1 MRSVLSMM
9 PRRIPRLKAR
19 AICLLLFV
27 LAVPSTTH
35 AQPQP
40 PKDFVAV
47 DETAPGEQI
56 PAMPLIAGAYG
67 FIWIVLL
74 GYVWSIGRRLQK
86 VEGELA
92 ELETRKPPFAE
103 ATGGRE

>member
-1 MRSVLSMM
+1 MTMVTGA
-9 PRRIPRLKAR
+9 LKHA
-19 AICLLLFV
+19 AMFALLIA
-27 LAVPSTTH
+27 LAAPVAAG

-67 FIWIVLL
+67 FIWVVLL

-92 ELETRKPPFAE
+92 ELESRRK
-103 ATGGRE
+103 

>member
-1 MRSVLSMM
+1 MRVLMM
-9 PRRIPRLKAR
+9 CAW
-19 AICLLLFV
+19 LLLAP
-27 LAVPSTTH
+27 LSAA

-56 PAMPLIAGAYG
+56 PALPLIASAYG
-67 FIWIVLL
+67 FIWVVLL

-92 ELETRKPPFAE
+92 DLESRKKFPSA
-103 ATGGRE
+103 

>member
-1 MRSVLSMM
+1 MRIVMLCAW
-9 PRRIPRLKAR
+9 L
-19 AICLLLFV
+19 V
-27 LAVPSTTH
+27 LAPLAVQ

-56 PAMPLIAGAYG
+56 PALPLIASAYG

-74 GYVWSIGRRLQK
+74 GYVWTIGRRLQK

-92 ELETRKPPFAE
+92 ELETRSAYAKAPAD
-103 ATGGRE
+103 R

>member
-1 MRSVLSMM
+1 MRIVLMC
-9 PRRIPRLKAR
+9 AW
-19 AICLLLFV
+19 LLL
-27 LAVPSTTH
+27 APIAAS

-47 DETAPGEQI
+47 DESQPGEQI
-56 PAMPLIAGAYG
+56 PAMPLIASAYG

-92 ELETRKPPFAE
+92 DLETRK
-103 ATGGRE
+103 R

>member
-1 MRSVLSMM
+1 MRIVLMC
-9 PRRIPRLKAR
+9 AW
-19 AICLLLFV
+19 LL
-27 LAVPSTTH
+27 AAPIAAA

-56 PAMPLIAGAYG
+56 PALPLIASAYG
-67 FIWIVLL
+67 FIWVVLL
-74 GYVWSIGRRLQK
+74 GYVWSVGRRLQK

-92 ELETRKPPFAE
+92 QLESRKK
-103 ATGGRE
+103 

>member
-1 MRSVLSMM
+1 MR
-9 PRRIPRLKAR
+9 RLMLV
-19 AICLLLFV
+19 LLLFTS
-27 LAVPSTTH
+27 PSAT

-56 PAMPLIAGAYG
+56 PAIPLIATAYG
-67 FIWIVLL
+67 FIWVVLL
-74 GYVWSIGRRLQK
+74 GYVWTLGRRLRK

-92 ELETRKPPFAE
+92 ELESRRKPPFAE
-103 ATGGRE
+103 ATGCK

>member
-1 MRSVLSMM
+1 MRIALMC
-9 PRRIPRLKAR
+9 AW
-19 AICLLLFV
+19 LLL
-27 LAVPSTTH
+27 APIAAG

-47 DETAPGEQI
+47 DETAPGEQV
-56 PAMPLIAGAYG
+56 PALPLIAAAYG
-67 FIWIVLL
+67 FIWIGLL

-92 ELETRKPPFAE
+92 DLESRKKSSSA
-103 ATGGRE
+103 